1 MTTHLRLF
9 YQPEAAQPEPQPNMV
24 PVRLGEILPL
34 LTMAQRFKYTWLRD
48 FLDDEV
54 HISNDLYQVLE
65 EFLGYRPTA

>member
-1 MTTHLRLF
+1 MATHLRLF
-9 YQPEAAQPEPQPNMV
+9 YQPDVAPSESKPNMV